1 MRNVNKISSCL
12 LSMVVLLT
20 VLVTAKTSAQPN
32 GQWDFDSGNL
42 NATVGS
48 ALQYADGPGGAT
60 QLGTQFGTTTA
71 LGIPNI
77 NGTPANVMGFPIATN
92 GMGYL
97 MPDPAIN
104 NGGGTQVNEWT
115 LIMDVL

>member
-1 MRNVNKISSCL
+1 MRNITKITSYLWSI
-12 LSMVVLLT
+12 VVLLT
-20 VLVTAKTSAQPN
+20 LLVAAKTSAQPN

-48 ALQYADGPGGAT
+48 AMQYADGPGGPT

-77 NGTPANVMGFPIATN
+77 NGTPANVMKFPVATN
-92 GMGYL
+92 SMGYL
-97 MPDPAIN
+97 MPDPTDAN
-104 NGGGTQVNEWT
+104 DGG
-115 LIMDVL
+115 